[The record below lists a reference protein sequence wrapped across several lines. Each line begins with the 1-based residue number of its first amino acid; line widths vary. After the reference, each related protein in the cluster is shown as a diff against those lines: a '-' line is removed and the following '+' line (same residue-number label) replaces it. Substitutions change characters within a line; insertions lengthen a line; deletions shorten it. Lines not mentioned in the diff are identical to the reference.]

1 MKSCLFFEKISKVD
15 ELLAGLIKKK
25 RDPSSIFERNYISNP
40 PGIKLF
46 LTF

>member
-1 MKSCLFFEKISKVD
+1 MGSCLFFEGIGRVGG
-15 ELLAGLIKKK
+15 LLAGLVEKE